1 MANKGKGDEQP
12 IIIIKKIKKMA
23 GGHHGGAWKVAYAD
37 FVTAMMA
44 FFLLLWLLNV
54 STDEALEVI
63 SSYFDPSH
71 PAVSQTTSG
80 SGGVMG
86 GLSMSP
92 DGAMVTNVQPI
103 SAPQPQMAAKKG
115 AENPQS
121 IDSFVKNNNMDVVK
135 LEEQLREQEK
145 KRFEEAKE
153 QLEDM
158 LSKNEQLK
166 ELSKNLKIDITEEG
180 LRIQIVDQDGRPMF
194 PSGSDQMY
202 SYTRELLGLVADVAL
217 TMPNN
222 ISIRGHTDSHPF
234 GPGATYTNWEL
245 SADRANASRRVLLD
259 YEVPVTRL
267 SDVMG
272 KADREPF
279 IEDDTFSE
287 QNRRISIILLNER
300 LDDAFDRG
308 AFGNEPASDETLTK
322 DALPTQN
329 SKPAGAYQKTPG
341 AVQFP

>member
-1 MANKGKGDEQP
+1 VLSNKGDEQP
-12 IIIIKKIKKMA
+12 IIIVKKVKKVA

-86 GLSMSP
+86 GLSMSKE
-92 DGAMVTNVQPI
+92 GAMVTNVQPI

-115 AENPQS
+115 AEN
-121 IDSFVKNNNMDVVK
+121 IKELESFVKNNNLDIKK

-145 KRFEEAKE
+145 QRFAEAKKA
-153 QLEDM
+153 LEEK
-158 LSKNEQLK
+158 LSSNEQLK

-194 PSGSDQMY
+194 PSGSDEMY
-202 SYTRELLGLVADVAL
+202 GYTKDLLGLVADVAME
-217 TMPNN
+217 MPNN
-222 ISIRGHTDSHPF
+222 ISVRGHTDSHPF
-234 GPGATYTNWEL
+234 GPGASYTNWEL

-259 YEVPVTRL
+259 KDIQAERV

-279 IEDDTFSE
+279 VEDDPFAA
-287 QNRRISIILLNER
+287 QNRRISIILLNESMSE
-300 LDDAFDRG
+300 AFDRG
-308 AFGNEPASDETLTK
+308 AFGDNGASSSETNNGADNTPAPQPVT
-322 DALPTQN
+322 P
-329 SKPAGAYQKTPG
+329 YQKTPG
-341 AVQFP
+341 AVYFP